1 METNDEFD
9 QITKILKVYLNQAS
23 NIKIT
28 QMFKNL
34 QRSNFFFIYKT
45 YVLKEKEG
53 AKFYLRKTENLLQD
67 VADHLSNNA
76 GIFCRLYEGMAL
88 HKNNKDYQ
96 THTQDNDAQRNASG
110 WEITQSQ
117 LRLLGI
123 IFLHP
128 LMLSKDR

>member
-1 METNDEFD
+1 MLSQQTQMETNDEFD

-53 AKFYLRKTENLLQD
+53 AKFSLRKTEFI
-67 VADHLSNNA
+67 A
-76 GIFCRLYEGMAL
+76 GCGRPFI
-88 HKNNKDYQ
+88 
-96 THTQDNDAQRNASG
+96 
-110 WEITQSQ
+110 
-117 LRLLGI
+117 
-123 IFLHP
+123 
-128 LMLSKDR
+128 